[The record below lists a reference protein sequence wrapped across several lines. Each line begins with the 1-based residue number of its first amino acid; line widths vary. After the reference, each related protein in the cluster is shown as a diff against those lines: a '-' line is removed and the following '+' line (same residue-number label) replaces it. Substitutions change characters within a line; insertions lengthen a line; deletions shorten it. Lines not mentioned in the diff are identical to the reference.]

1 MLPMRYAPVFFLLA
15 FAFLTPALPAQPAPP
30 EVDTYDELLHAIREA
45 RAVSEKRVERAV
57 EQEKVREAWETGRL
71 IQEHVLQHKER
82 AEYGK
87 QVIIKLAKDLD
98 TSETE
103 LKYMLQFA
111 REYPIR
117 PTSDELSWGH
127 YRDLLAVNDPEKR
140 KEVERFAEDNNLAV
154 TELRKEIKRRGLTA
168 PEELS
173 TKLPEI
179 TPGPLNTYQIIR
191 LKDRL
196 KIDLGFGLYLDPPKK
211 DSRKFKE
218 GGIVTLEKGRLK
230 KAGPA
235 KLFTYQAAVT
245 QVVDG
250 DTFHA
255 LLDLGF
261 GITFSQRVR
270 LRRIDAPEILTAD
283 GKEARASF
291 EKILFRDR
299 GRILLQSTDLDQHG
313 RPIADVWVQNKPIDQ
328 ELLDQG
334 LAVRIRD

>member
-1 MLPMRYAPVFFLLA
+1 M
-15 FAFLTPALPAQPAPP
+15 
-30 EVDTYDELLHAIREA
+30 
-45 RAVSEKRVERAV
+45 
-57 EQEKVREAWETGRL
+57 
-71 IQEHVLQHKER
+71 
-82 AEYGK
+82 
-87 QVIIKLAKDLD
+87 
-98 TSETE
+98 
-103 LKYMLQFA
+103 
-111 REYPIR
+111 
-117 PTSDELSWGH
+117 
-127 YRDLLAVNDPEKR
+127 
-140 KEVERFAEDNNLAV
+140 
-154 TELRKEIKRRGLTA
+154 
-168 PEELS
+168 
-173 TKLPEI
+173 
-179 TPGPLNTYQIIR
+179 
-191 LKDRL
+191 
-196 KIDLGFGLYLDPPKK
+196 
-211 DSRKFKE
+211 
-218 GGIVTLEKGRLK
+218 TLEKGRLK

-283 GKEARASF
+283 GKEARASL